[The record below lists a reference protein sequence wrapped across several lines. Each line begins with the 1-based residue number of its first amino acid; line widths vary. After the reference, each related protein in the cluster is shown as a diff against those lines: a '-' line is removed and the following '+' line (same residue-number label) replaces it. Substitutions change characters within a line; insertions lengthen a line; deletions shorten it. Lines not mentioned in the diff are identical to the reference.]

1 MASFMTQTPIG
12 DPKHGPWNNVVKHID
27 HFLTSLL
34 VWVTNSQN
42 TRDLVTQMSH
52 LEHSLI
58 TPTSYPAFVV
68 CCVINQRSTHMTE
81 LYNLY
86 TADQLSQQEIER
98 TTATYYMEKDMSA
111 MAARIDQLEG
121 ENDRLQRALLTKE
134 ST

>member
-1 MASFMTQTPIG
+1 
-12 DPKHGPWNNVVKHID
+12 
-27 HFLTSLL
+27 
-34 VWVTNSQN
+34 
-42 TRDLVTQMSH
+42 
-52 LEHSLI
+52 
-58 TPTSYPAFVV
+58 
-68 CCVINQRSTHMTE
+68 MTE

-86 TADQLSQQEIER
+86 TADQLSQQEIEQ